1 MLNSQQLKSLGLR
14 FARALQMTVKTA
26 VLFTVEHNS
35 VERPIQ
41 SSFQFLNN
49 LLKET
54 GQFTFGFVDNQV
66 VLNNLLTTDT
76 SIQQLQTEFLKRGI
90 AAVTFEPGLTLARYK
105 RVVGLLAVPTKN
117 IDDAGGILRFLDQNE
132 LEGARIIPAARNQ
145 KKDEHGDTIIDSDSE
160 SYILSKQM
168 SEEQAPRDFLDSI
181 DALLESAC
189 FDPAMRTEVI
199 SDFASRGIDESGY
212 GVPIG
217 MPNLVVLKDGE
228 SVGTGGGSGSGGSGG
243 QGGSG
248 AGAGHPGQGAAFAAA
263 AGSGPAEGGVASGN
277 SPGGSSSGE
286 GGGPLSSMWGGQGTG
301 GGGSIGG
308 SGGSGVEGN
317 AAAGGAIRSGGSF
330 AGGTGAPGNGPGNG
344 GSFGPG
350 GSGAGPGLGRGAGPG
365 FGPGHGPGPGDQG
378 IGPGLGRGGTMAGGP
393 WTSGSGSFIELV
405 EKSVQRSLMEEKGDP
420 KKSFSSLAKILRNMG
435 VDKILNHFPEE
446 RREELTSM
454 PPEQLAAEYI
464 EDTALQIAGTK
475 LKSVSEAAQPL
486 IVEEEVV
493 RVLARSLQATHMA
506 DRLAQKLAKFI
517 QDFAVPPHVQ
527 EKIREELH
535 WSSLSPS
542 KKYDQLMGISHYSSV
557 QFRRLMDVL
566 KDLVTQREID
576 EATALA
582 SHYFEFLDDE
592 HGQIDITELSRAPEL
607 IRSIPLAHLGFAA
620 KTAERLGRTL
630 LRDDIVE
637 FIHSQAASALTVLAQ
652 SIVAFEDFQDVLT
665 IGVSLEA
672 SNNRAPEKHKK
683 CCALALS
690 RLLPSAALER
700 IIELYLQKRGDS
712 AWAKTAGTLLRFA
725 APASVESVFNHVINE
740 EDTRNRLAL
749 LRLVP
754 QLGKGTTDV
763 AYKYLSD
770 ERWYVVRNMCGI
782 LAELK
787 DSEMAK
793 HIAPAL
799 QHSDS
804 RVQQAALK
812 ALIKSRAADRGAV
825 LAGSLPRLA
834 PSILDEA
841 LDELM
846 FLKDTGAVQGLE
858 EFIASPR
865 ANAVSARK
873 AAQALACIPN
883 DEALH
888 ALGRLACREQ
898 LDPALRRFA
907 LGSICRSQSP
917 VAVQLLEDVSAARG
931 SVADEARAELKRR
944 QTAPQA

>member
-26 VLFTVEHNS
+26 VLFTVDHNS

-49 LLKET
+49 LLKEA

-105 RVVGLLAVPTKN
+105 KVVGLLSVPTKN
-117 IDDAGGILRFLDQNE
+117 IDEAGGILRFLDQNE

-145 KKDEHGDTIIDSDSE
+145 KKDEHGDTIIESDSE

-168 SEEQAPRDFLDSI
+168 AEEEGPRDLLDSI
-181 DALLESAC
+181 DALMESAC
-189 FDPAMRTEVI
+189 FDPAMRTEVL
-199 SDFASRGIDESGY
+199 SDFASRAVDDSSY

-217 MPNLVVLKDGE
+217 MPNLVLLKDGE
-228 SVGTGGGSGSGGSGG
+228 AVTKTGQSGSSAEGPSGG
-243 QGGSG
+243 EALAGQG
-248 AGAGHPGQGAAFAAA
+248 GAAFATA
-263 AGSGPAEGGVASGN
+263 AGATDSVGAFARPN
-277 SPGGSSSGE
+277 SQTGSGE
-286 GGGPLSSMWGGQGTG
+286 GDAAGPLSSMWGGQGTAG
-301 GGGSIGG
+301 TGSIAASPPTG
-308 SGGSGVEGN
+308 SEAHGIAPAPGTGIHTS
-317 AAAGGAIRSGGSF
+317 AGR
-330 AGGTGAPGNGPGNG
+330 GAPGGPG
-344 GSFGPG
+344 
-350 GSGAGPGLGRGAGPG
+350 R
-365 FGPGHGPGPGDQG
+365 
-378 IGPGLGRGGTMAGGP
+378 GTMTGGP

-420 KKSFSSLAKILRNMG
+420 KKSYSSLAKILRNMG
-435 VDKILNHFPEE
+435 VDKILDHFPED
-446 RREELTSM
+446 RRQELTSM

-464 EDTALQIAGTK
+464 EDTALQIAGTR
-475 LKSVSEAAQPL
+475 LKSASEAAQPL
-486 IVEEEVV
+486 VVEEEVV

-517 QDFAVPPHVQ
+517 QEFAVPPHVQ

-535 WSSLSPS
+535 WSSLSAS
-542 KKYDQLMGISHYSSV
+542 RKYDLLMGITHYSSV
-557 QFRRLMDVL
+557 QFRRVMDL
-566 KDLVTQREID
+566 LRDLVTQREID
-576 EATALA
+576 HATALA
-582 SHYFEFLDDE
+582 SHYFEFLDQE

-620 KTAERLGRTL
+620 KTAERLSRAL
-630 LRDDIVE
+630 LREDISD

-652 SIVAFEDFQDVLT
+652 SVVAFEDFQDVLA
-665 IGVSLEA
+665 IGLSLEV
-672 SNNRAPEKHKK
+672 SVNRSPEKHKK
-683 CCALALS
+683 CCGLALT
-690 RLLPSAALER
+690 RLLPAAALER
-700 IIELYLQKRGDS
+700 IIELFLQKRGDS

-725 APASVESVFNHVINE
+725 APVSVESVFNHIISE

-754 QLGKGTTDV
+754 QLGKGATEV

-782 LAELK
+782 LAELR
-787 DSEMAK
+787 DADIAE
-793 HIAPAL
+793 HIVPAL
-799 QHSDS
+799 QHSDL

-812 ALIKSRAADRGAV
+812 ALIKSRAPGRATV
-825 LAGSLPRLA
+825 LAGSLANLA

-846 FLKDTGAVQGLE
+846 FLKDSGAVQGLE
-858 EFIASPR
+858 DFVNSSRASS
-865 ANAVSARK
+865 VSLRK
-873 AAQALACIPN
+873 AVQALACIPS
-883 DEALH
+883 DDALQSL
-888 ALGRLACREQ
+888 ARLARREQ
-898 LDPALRRFA
+898 LDPGLRRFA
-907 LGSICRSQSP
+907 LGSICRTQSP
-917 VAVQLLEDVSAARG
+917 LTVQLLEEISALRG
-931 SVADEARAELKRR
+931 SLADEARAELKRR
-944 QTAPQA
+944 QTTP

>member
-26 VLFTVEHNS
+26 VLFTVDHNS

-49 LLKET
+49 LLKEA

-105 RVVGLLAVPTKN
+105 KLVGLLSVPTKN
-117 IDDAGGILRFLDQNE
+117 IDEAGGILRFLDQNE

-145 KKDEHGDTIIDSDSE
+145 KKDEHGDTIIESDSE

-168 SEEQAPRDFLDSI
+168 AEEQAPRDFLDSI
-181 DALLESAC
+181 DALMESAC
-189 FDPAMRTEVI
+189 FDPAMRTEVL

-217 MPNLVVLKDGE
+217 MPNLVILKDGE
-228 SVGTGGGSGSGGSGG
+228 AVSAAAQLGSGGSGG
-243 QGGSG
+243 GTMTRGEG
-248 AGAGHPGQGAAFAAA
+248 PGQGGAAFATA
-263 AGSGPAEGGVASGN
+263 AGAPGAVGTFAAGN
-277 SPGGSSSGE
+277 SQSGSGE
-286 GGGPLSSMWGGQGTG
+286 SDAGGPLSSMWGGQGTG
-301 GGGSIGG
+301 AAGSISASASTG
-308 SGGSGVEGN
+308 SDAQGAVMR
-317 AAAGGAIRSGGSF
+317 AAGAGYPRPAGS
-330 AGGTGAPGNGPGNG
+330 PGNGPGRG
-344 GSFGPG
+344 FGPG
-350 GSGAGPGLGRGAGPG
+350 PGFSPPNGSGTGDGPGAGPGLGRGAGPG
-365 FGPGHGPGPGDQG
+365 FGPGPGPGTGDHTG
-378 IGPGLGRGGTMAGGP
+378 GSRGGPGGPGRGTMNGGP

-420 KKSFSSLAKILRNMG
+420 KKSYSSLAKILRNMG
-435 VDKILNHFPEE
+435 VDKILDHFPEE

-475 LKSVSEAAQPL
+475 LKSASEATQPL
-486 IVEEEVV
+486 VVEEEVV

-535 WSSLSPS
+535 WSSLSSS
-542 KKYDQLMGISHYSSV
+542 KKYDQLMAVSHYSSI
-557 QFRRLMDVL
+557 QFRRLMDLL

-576 EATALA
+576 RATALA
-582 SHYFEFLDDE
+582 SHYFEFLDEDR
-592 HGQIDITELSRAPEL
+592 GQIDITELSRAPEL

-652 SIVAFEDFQDVLT
+652 SIVAFEDFQDVLA
-665 IGVSLEA
+665 IGLSLEA

-690 RLLPSAALER
+690 RLLPAAALER
-700 IIELYLQKRGDS
+700 IIELFLQKRDR
-712 AWAKTAGTLLRFA
+712 K
-725 APASVESVFNHVINE
+725 SVV
-740 EDTRNRLAL
+740 
-749 LRLVP
+749 
-754 QLGKGTTDV
+754 
-763 AYKYLSD
+763 
-770 ERWYVVRNMCGI
+770 
-782 LAELK
+782 
-787 DSEMAK
+787 
-793 HIAPAL
+793 
-799 QHSDS
+799 
-804 RVQQAALK
+804 
-812 ALIKSRAADRGAV
+812 
-825 LAGSLPRLA
+825 
-834 PSILDEA
+834 
-841 LDELM
+841 
-846 FLKDTGAVQGLE
+846 
-858 EFIASPR
+858 
-865 ANAVSARK
+865 
-873 AAQALACIPN
+873 
-883 DEALH
+883 
-888 ALGRLACREQ
+888 
-898 LDPALRRFA
+898 
-907 LGSICRSQSP
+907 
-917 VAVQLLEDVSAARG
+917 
-931 SVADEARAELKRR
+931 
-944 QTAPQA
+944 